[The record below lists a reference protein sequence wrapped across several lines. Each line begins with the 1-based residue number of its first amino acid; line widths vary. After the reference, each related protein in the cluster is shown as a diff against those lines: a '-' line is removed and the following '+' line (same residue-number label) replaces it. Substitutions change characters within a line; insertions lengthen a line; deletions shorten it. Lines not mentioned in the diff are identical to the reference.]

1 MYKEIFL
8 WLEKNVQI
16 AESGRCLKHRLDVS
30 VASVDLPL
38 LRQLT
43 MGKAE
48 RAINA
53 RFVGTLPFW
62 GKNAPVVVQNP
73 IWQLGGI
80 SHEKR

>member
-1 MYKEIFL
+1 MFL
-8 WLEKNVQI
+8 WLGKNVQI
-16 AESGRCLKHRLDVS
+16 VESGRCLKHRLDVS

-53 RFVGTLPFW
+53 RFAETLPFL
-62 GKNAPVVVQNP
+62 GKNVPLVVQNP
-73 IWQLGGI
+73 IW
-80 SHEKR
+80 H